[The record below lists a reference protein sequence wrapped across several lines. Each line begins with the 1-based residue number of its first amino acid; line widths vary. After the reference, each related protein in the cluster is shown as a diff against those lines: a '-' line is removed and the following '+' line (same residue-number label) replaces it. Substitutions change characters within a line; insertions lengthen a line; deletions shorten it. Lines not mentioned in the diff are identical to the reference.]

1 MKLLTKAVFAAIVAT
16 SSASVLA
23 ASVFI
28 PSDLQVSEINGVR
41 VNNAQEFEL
50 AKGQNLIKLR
60 YLENFAVNADD
71 SGSLVKSKPLYW
83 HISAQDGVNY
93 TVSLPVLMTQD
104 DAREYIQNPQIKIS
118 DSTGLTRTDSLSN
131 QSQLM
136 AALFTQKVD
145 F

>member
-1 MKLLTKAVFAAIVAT
+1 MKLLTKAVLAAIIAT
-16 SSASVLA
+16 SSASVFA

-28 PSDLQVSEINGVR
+28 PSGLQVSEINGVQ
-41 VNNAQEFEL
+41 VNNSQEFEL
-50 AKGQNLIKLR
+50 AEGQNLIKLT
-60 YLENFAVNADD
+60 YLESFAVNADD
-71 SGSLVKSKPLYW
+71 SGSLVKSKPLFW
-83 HISAQDGVNY
+83 HVSAQEGVDY

-104 DAREYIQNPQIKIS
+104 EARDYIQHPVIQIS
-118 DSTGLTRTDSLSN
+118 DSKGLTRTDSLPS